1 VGVPLRE
8 VAMPDK
14 KTGRGFTVERI
25 GGYLH
30 KVVPVMDGAGKVLS
44 YAVSPLMWELRPRDV
59 MQIIVGASILAV
71 PVAFTEETWT
81 LGERL
86 PAGNVVALAA
96 VSVLFIALFV
106 YYNFYRNAIRGHV
119 FEYVKRISAIYVLSL
134 AVVAGLLMLIQ
145 KCPWGVDNA
154 LAMKRI
160 VIVAFPASMSAAV
173 SDMMK

>member
-1 VGVPLRE
+1 MAE
-8 VAMPDK
+8 K
-14 KTGRGFTVERI
+14 KAGRGFTVKRI

-30 KVVPVMDGAGKVLS
+30 KVVPVMDEAGKVLS
-44 YAVSPLMWELRPRDV
+44 YAVSPLMWEFRPRDV

-71 PVAFTEETWT
+71 PVAFTEETWA

-86 PAGNVVALAA
+86 PSGNVVALAG
-96 VSVLFIALFV
+96 VSIVFIALFV
-106 YYNFYRNAIRGHV
+106 YYNFYRNALRGHT
-119 FEYVKRISAIYVLSL
+119 FEYAKRVAAIYVLSL
-134 AVVAGLLMLIQ
+134 VVVGGLLTIIQ

-154 LAMKRI
+154 LAIKRM